1 MIIPIMR
8 FDPSQS
14 RAIDHFT
21 GPSLIL
27 AGPGSGKTT
36 VITQR
41 IHNLIQKYHVLP
53 EKILVAT
60 FSKAAATEM
69 QQRYALL
76 RRNSASN
83 MAFPLFGTFHGIFY
97 GFLRSVPGF
106 HAGRIVSDSKKEEI
120 LRIALEMNGIHQED
134 DAMLL
139 PSLSND
145 ISRIKS
151 DLSPDEVFLPSSVSS
166 AAFRQILEY
175 YERTLSEQDL
185 LDFDDILQRTY
196 ELLSHRKEVLSQLQD
211 RFSFYL
217 IDEFQDISRLQYE
230 IIKLLSSR
238 EHNLFAVGDDDQAI
252 YSFRGASSGIM
263 KQFLAD
269 HPDTERIVLNVNY
282 RSSYPIMA
290 AALKVITVNKDRFRK
305 DVRCFHSENDLAA
318 FQLDHFLSS
327 KDEIAAISKRIHL
340 HLKEGIPLD
349 QMAILCR
356 STFDNSF
363 IREHLR
369 RQQIPVRGTGVGDR
383 IRNDLLKD
391 FFCYMKAAME
401 QCGKIP
407 AGSCLRSELLRII
420 NRPSRYISREAFG
433 PASGHLSAWLLSLQ
447 KFYEKNP
454 IMCKRVRELDR
465 HLLFL
470 STCSPYAAISYI
482 WNAIDYK
489 SYIRTYCREHHQE
502 FSLYEQAFSV
512 LLEES
517 KEYATYWQ
525 WAEWMSEKDEIH
537 EETVDA
543 QHGISLM
550 TMHASKGLEFDV
562 VFLPGLN
569 EDRMPHKKATT
580 TEAIREE
587 RRLLYVAMTRAKKH
601 LYLSYVESYRSKK
614 ATPSRFLDC
623 FLQ

>member
-1 MIIPIMR
+1 MIILIMR

-41 IHNLIQKYHVLP
+41 IHNLIQKYHVQP

-83 MAFPLFGTFHGIFY
+83 MALPLFGTFHGIFY

-106 HAGRIVSDSKKEEI
+106 HAGRIISDEKKDEI
-120 LRIALEMNGIHQED
+120 LRTALEMNGIHQED
-134 DAMLL
+134 DALLL
-139 PSLSND
+139 PALSND

-151 DLSPDEVFLPSSVSS
+151 DLSPDEVFLPSSVSP
-166 AAFRQILEY
+166 AVFRNIYEY
-175 YERTLSEQDL
+175 YERVLSEQDL

-196 ELLSHRKEVLSQLQD
+196 ELLSHRQEILTQLQA

-269 HPDTERIVLNVNY
+269 HPDTEKIVLNVNY
-282 RSSYPIMA
+282 RSSYPIME

-305 DVRCFHSENDLAA
+305 DIRCFHSENDLAA
-318 FQLDHFLSS
+318 FQLDHFLSP
-327 KDEIAAISKRIHL
+327 KDEIAAIADRILL
-340 HLKEGIPLD
+340 HQKEGVPLD

-356 STFDNSF
+356 STFDNAF

-369 RQQIPVRGTGVGDR
+369 KRQIPVQGSGNSDK
-383 IRNDLLKD
+383 IRNDLLND
-391 FFCYMKAAME
+391 FFCYMKTAME

-407 AGSCLRSELLRII
+407 AGSCSRSELLRII

-433 PASGHLSAWLLSLQ
+433 PASDHLSAWLLSLK
-447 KFYEKNP
+447 KFYERNP
-454 IMCKRVRELDR
+454 VMRKRVRELDQ

-470 STCSPYAAISYI
+470 GTCSPYAAISYI
-482 WNAIDYK
+482 WNAIGYK
-489 SYIRTYCREHHQE
+489 SYIRAHCKENHQE
-502 FSLYEQAFSV
+502 FTLYEQVYSG

-525 WAEWMSEKDEIH
+525 WAEWMAERDEPH
-537 EETVDA
+537 EETSEA
-543 QHGISLM
+543 QHGVILM
-550 TMHASKGLEFDV
+550 TMHASKGLEFDI

-587 RRLLYVAMTRAKKH
+587 RRLFYVAMTRAKKH
-601 LYLSYVESYRSKK
+601 LYLSYVENYRSKK